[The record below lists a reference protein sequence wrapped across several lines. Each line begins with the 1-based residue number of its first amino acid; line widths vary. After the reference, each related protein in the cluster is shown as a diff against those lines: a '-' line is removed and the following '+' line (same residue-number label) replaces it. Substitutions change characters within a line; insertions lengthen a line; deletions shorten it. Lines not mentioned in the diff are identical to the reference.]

1 MHRVRYRK
9 TGFNGAVAK
18 SMKEPR
24 TLQIASLCSIIGGH
38 GYVDKNLSFEVD
50 NEEKKVYF
58 EFSDYSTND
67 VFHEN
72 YKD

>member
-1 MHRVRYRK
+1 VH
-9 TGFNGAVAK
+9 
-18 SMKEPR
+18 E
-24 TLQIASLCSIIGGH
+24 
-38 GYVDKNLSFEVD
+38 NLSFEVD

-67 VFHEN
+67 IFHEN

>member
-1 MHRVRYRK
+1 
-9 TGFNGAVAK
+9 
-18 SMKEPR
+18 MKEPR

-38 GYVDKNLSFEVD
+38 GYVDENLSFEVD

-67 VFHEN
+67 IFHEN